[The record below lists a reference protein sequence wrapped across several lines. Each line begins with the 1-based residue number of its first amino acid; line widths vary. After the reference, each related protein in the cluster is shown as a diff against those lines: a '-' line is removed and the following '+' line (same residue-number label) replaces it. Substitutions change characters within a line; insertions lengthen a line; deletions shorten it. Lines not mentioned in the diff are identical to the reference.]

1 MGGNKTLIFKKVP
14 TGYPVAGEHLV
25 VEDLPFDAS
34 AAPPPGGVVLSILSV
49 SYDPYLRG
57 KMRDAGTKS
66 YNEAFKIGEP
76 ISNAG
81 IAKIFKSDSP
91 DYKEGE
97 LVIAFVPMG
106 EYAVLKKEELPRI
119 QRRLTN
125 PHGFKDL
132 GVFLGPLGMPGLT
145 AYSSLYEIGKPKKG
159 ETIYISSAAGAVG
172 QVVGQIAKHEG
183 LRVIGSVG
191 SDEKLDFIINE
202 LGFDG
207 GFNYKKEDFGV
218 ALKRLIPE
226 GIDIYYENVGGKQLE
241 SVLDAM
247 NAFGRIVAC
256 GMVSLKLTLFSFW
269 GAGTA
274 GWLRS
279 RMS

>member
-1 MGGNKTLIFKKVP
+1 MGNKTLIFNKVP
-14 TGYPVAGEHLV
+14 TGLPVAGEHLV

-34 AAPPPGGVVLSILSV
+34 AAPPPGGVILSILSV

-57 KMRDAGTKS
+57 KMRDSSAKS
-66 YNEAFKIGEP
+66 YNEAFQIGGP
-76 ISNAG
+76 IVNSG
-81 IAKIFKSDSP
+81 IAKVFKSDSP

-119 QRRLTN
+119 QRRLAN
-125 PHGFKDL
+125 PHGFKDS

-207 GFNYKKEDFGV
+207 GFNYKKEDFDT
-218 ALKRLIPE
+218 AIKRLVPE

-241 SVLDAM
+241 SVISAM
-247 NAFGRIVAC
+247 NTWGRIVAC
-256 GMVSLKLTLFSFW
+256 GMVSLRLTFLFPLA
-269 GAGTA
+269 AG
-274 GWLRS
+274 
-279 RMS
+279 